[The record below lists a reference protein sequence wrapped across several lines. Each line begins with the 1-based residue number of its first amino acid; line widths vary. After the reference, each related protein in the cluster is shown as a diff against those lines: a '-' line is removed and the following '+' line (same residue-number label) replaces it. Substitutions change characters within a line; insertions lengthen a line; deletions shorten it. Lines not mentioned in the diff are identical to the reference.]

1 MAKHRKA
8 PEEVELNLA
17 AMLDMAFQI
26 LTFFILTFKPA
37 PVEGQIQLRMPPPQA
52 LAAPDAKKQAGDN
65 DKIKDPVIG
74 LNTLRVALSATDD
87 GMLRQIYVEGQ
98 EIVVDPKL
106 AMFDAQLKKLL
117 GDPATPYDQVVIQ
130 VASNLKYDELM
141 KVLGVCTH
149 QTIGGDPKNRLTKLS
164 LVDEG
169 KP

>member
-26 LTFFILTFKPA
+26 LTFFILTFRPA

-52 LAAPDAKKQAGDN
+52 LATPDAKKQAGDN
-65 DKIKDPVIG
+65 DKSKDPVQG
-74 LNTLRVALSATDD
+74 LNTLPIILTANDD
-87 GMLRQIYVEGQ
+87 GTLGAIHVNGKE
-98 EIVVDPKL
+98 VTVDPKV
-106 AMFDAQLKKLL
+106 AMLDATLKELL
-117 GDPATPYDQVVIQ
+117 GVESTPYDQLIIQ
-130 VASNLKYDELM
+130 VGSKLKYSELM

>member
-1 MAKHRKA
+1 MARKRKA

-26 LTFFILTFKPA
+26 LTFFILTFRPA

-52 LAAPDAKKQAGDN
+52 LAMANAKQQAGEDEKN
-65 DKIKDPVIG
+65 KNPVAG
-74 LNTLRVALSATDD
+74 LNTLPIILTATDD
-87 GMLRQIYVEGQ
+87 GMLRQIYVAGH

-106 AMFDAQLKKLL
+106 AMFDAELKKLL
-117 GDPATPYDQVVIQ
+117 GDPATPYDQVIIQ
-130 VASNLKYDELM
+130 VGSNLKYDELM

-169 KP
+169 NP

>member
-26 LTFFILTFKPA
+26 LTFFILTFRPA

-52 LAAPDAKKQAGDN
+52 LATVPAKQQPGEDEKN
-65 DKIKDPVIG
+65 KNPVIG
-74 LNTLRVALSATDD
+74 LNTIKVILYATDD
-87 GMLRQIYVEGQ
+87 GMLRQIFVEGN

-106 AMFDAQLKKLL
+106 AMFDAELKKLL
-117 GDPATPYDQVVIQ
+117 GVPTTPYDQVVIQ

-141 KVLGVCTH
+141 RVLGVCTH